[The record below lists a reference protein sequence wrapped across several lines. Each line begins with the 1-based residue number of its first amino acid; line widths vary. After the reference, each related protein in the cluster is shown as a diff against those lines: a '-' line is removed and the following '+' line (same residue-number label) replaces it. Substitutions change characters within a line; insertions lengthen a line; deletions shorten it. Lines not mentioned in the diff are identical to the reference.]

1 MYLKRLVIIALLLL
15 TASAFADIKQA
26 QIFTDS
32 MVIQRETKAPIW
44 GWAEPGEQ
52 VEVSGSWGKTASAVT
67 DKDGKWQVC
76 SPETAGGFSGLAYYT
91 ARDLHKELKVPIGL
105 IIAASGGTFI
115 QSYISAE
122 YLKDDHWAKIQEKQA
137 AVYTEE
143 KANADYKQ
151 KLEVWAEEAKKTKA
165 ENKKV
170 PSKPRLER
178 DPRKDKNYPGSLYRG
193 TIAPIEPFGLK
204 GAIWYQG
211 ENEATTPIHAFGP
224 NRAERYRVNLRNLI
238 NCWRKQWANPEL
250 PFYFVQLPNFKEPKE
265 DPNAFAG
272 GWPIIRESCLD
283 VAKNMPDTGMA
294 VAIDIG
300 EVKSIHPKN
309 KHDLGKRMASVI
321 LNKTYRKNTPTS
333 PLYTRSEIEGNKVVI
348 HFDYT
353 GSGLLAKG
361 GKLESFAIAG
371 KNKKFVWADAVIEKR
386 DGKDVVIVSSPQ
398 VEEPASVRYAWA
410 MNPDKCNLYT
420 NEGFPASP
428 FRTDNWDLYKK
439 NQQQ

>member
-238 NCWRKQWANPEL
+238 NSGANNGRI
-250 PFYFVQLPNFKEPKE
+250 QN
-265 DPNAFAG
+265 
-272 GWPIIRESCLD
+272 CL
-283 VAKNMPDTGMA
+283 
-294 VAIDIG
+294 
-300 EVKSIHPKN
+300 SI
-309 KHDLGKRMASVI
+309 L
-321 LNKTYRKNTPTS
+321 
-333 PLYTRSEIEGNKVVI
+333 
-348 HFDYT
+348 F
-353 GSGLLAKG
+353 
-361 GKLESFAIAG
+361 
-371 KNKKFVWADAVIEKR
+371 
-386 DGKDVVIVSSPQ
+386 SSPISRNLKKIPMLL
-398 VEEPASVRYAWA
+398 PAAGQLSERAVLMLQKTCLTPAWLWPSISA
-410 MNPDKCNLYT
+410 KSKAFTRKT
-420 NEGFPASP
+420 NMILANVW
-428 FRTDNWDLYKK
+428 RR
-439 NQQQ
+439 